1 MDNFGIVVLICSLSP
16 ATESRSGPLLLL
28 LAVIDFSY
36 ASDMQMASRSK
47 KSIFRGVQG
56 PQNLSIALKIE
67 AA

>member
-47 KSIFRGVQG
+47 KSIFGGVRG
-56 PQNLSIALKIE
+56 P
-67 AA
+67 